1 MIVTDR
7 VREWCLA
14 MAGLCKVHK
23 DQALIILAEL
33 QTNDELLAETMALAA
48 RKGAGDPH
56 CMGWEFFPDREE
68 ASAAWVHCDSFHPDP
83 GLAHLPEPNAPD
95 LDSLQ

>member
-23 DQALIILAEL
+23 DQALVILAEL

-48 RKGAGDPH
+48 RKGGPDEDAGL
-56 CMGWEFFPDREE
+56 EFYQTNIGG
-68 ASAAWVHCDSFHPDP
+68 AWMHAGSHYPTE